1 MFLVDDILAAPG
13 KAMLFLFRE
22 LAKKAKDDF
31 LDDETVKQQ
40 LQEIYALLDSGSI
53 SGHEFESR
61 EMQLLQ
67 RLEQIARI
75 KSGAAEALA
84 LPPSP
89 LDDAFPAEA
98 EVEPSAE
105 ALRDQDNLDRV
116 MRWREQQHAVAPVM
130 ERAVAVSPLLPMT
143 PMAPDTLP
151 IAPPV
156 FPAPPAP
163 AATPTAATPP
173 TFAMPPAASLA
184 APPSFGAPPF
194 TAPPFTA
201 PPFAAPQPIAPTP
214 VPPSPS
220 PAVAS
225 FDRHAVPVL
234 GQMTMSQVID
244 SVFRSLATIKL
255 KVSSVT
261 SVSRDETG
269 WRVTAEVLERRA
281 VPDSGDLL
289 GIYDLRLDEGG
300 GILRYERTRMRRR
313 SDLGR

>member
-40 LQEIYALLDSGSI
+40 LQDIYALLDSGSI
-53 SGHEFESR
+53 SGQEFESR

-75 KSGAAEALA
+75 KSGDGEALA
-84 LPPSP
+84 LPPSSAGDV
-89 LDDAFPAEA
+89 LSADA
-98 EVEPSAE
+98 VPSAE
-105 ALRDQDNLDRV
+105 LLRDQDNLDRV
-116 MRWREQQHAVAPVM
+116 LRWREQQHAAAPVI
-130 ERAVAVSPLLPMT
+130 EHAVTVSPLLPMT
-143 PMAPDTLP
+143 PMATGALP
-151 IAPPV
+151 MAPPS
-156 FPAPPAP
+156 FPALP
-163 AATPTAATPP
+163 AA
-173 TFAMPPAASLA
+173 A
-184 APPSFGAPPF
+184 APPSFAAPPTF
-194 TAPPFTA
+194 VAPPTFAAPAPITAPPSA
-201 PPFAAPQPIAPTP
+201 PPQPVVAAP
-214 VPPSPS
+214 VPPPPS

-225 FDRHAVPVL
+225 FDRQAVPVV

-244 SVFRSLATIKL
+244 SVFRSLAAMKL

-261 SVSRDETG
+261 SVSRDESG
-269 WRVTAEVLERRA
+269 WRVTAEVVERRA

-289 GIYDLRLDEGG
+289 GVYDLRLDDAG

>member
-53 SGHEFESR
+53 SGREFESR

-75 KSGAAEALA
+75 KSGEAETLA

-89 LDDAFPAEA
+89 AD
-98 EVEPSAE
+98 EVPSAE
-105 ALRDQDNLDRV
+105 LLRDQDNLDRV
-116 MRWREQQHAVAPVM
+116 MRWREQQHAA
-130 ERAVAVSPLLPMT
+130 
-143 PMAPDTLP
+143 
-151 IAPPV
+151 
-156 FPAPPAP
+156 AP
-163 AATPTAATPP
+163 AALPSFAPPPSFVSPPQSFAAAPS
-173 TFAMPPAASLA
+173 FAMPPAFA
-184 APPSFGAPPF
+184 APPFVPPQP
-194 TAPPFTA
+194 A
-201 PPFAAPQPIAPTP
+201 FAAPVAPPPTP
-214 VPPSPS
+214 
-220 PAVAS
+220 AAAS
-225 FDRHAVPVL
+225 FDRQPVPVA
-234 GQMTMSQVID
+234 GQLTMSQVID
-244 SVFRSLATIKL
+244 SVFHSLAAMKL

-269 WRVTAEVLERRA
+269 WRVTAEVIERRA

-289 GIYDLRLDEGG
+289 GIYDLRLDDAGG
-300 GILRYERTRMRRR
+300 VQRYERTRMRRR